1 MNWIL
6 EKKYQ
11 KNSMYNYKIQKKS
24 EARET
29 IKLSSNFG
37 NDNTNIVGVLY

>member
-6 EKKYQ
+6 EKKHQ
-11 KNSMYNYKIQKKS
+11 NCSIYNRVQKKS

-29 IKLSSNFG
+29 TKLSSNFG
-37 NDNTNIVGVLY
+37 NDNTNTVVVLS